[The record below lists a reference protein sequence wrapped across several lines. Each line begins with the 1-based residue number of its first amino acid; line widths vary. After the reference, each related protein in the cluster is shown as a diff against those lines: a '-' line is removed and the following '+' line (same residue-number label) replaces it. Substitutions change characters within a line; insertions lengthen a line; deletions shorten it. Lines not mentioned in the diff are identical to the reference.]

1 MIKVNWD
8 VEELVALVDVYERAS
23 SGLLQDLSEEL
34 ESLSNVLVKRA
45 DLLGIGHDEKYR
57 NLNGLKM
64 MYQNL
69 QYVMSDGEKGLSG
82 ASRAMYDVC
91 DFRKKCPTVF
101 EMLLNEFNTK
111 YRQR

>member
-8 VEELVALVDVYERAS
+8 VEELVALVDVYERES

-34 ESLSNVLVKRA
+34 ESLSNVLVKRV

-69 QYVMSDGEKGLSG
+69 QYVMSDGERGLSR

-91 DFRKKCPTVF
+91 DFRKNAPQFSKCF
-101 EMLLNEFNTK
+101 
-111 YRQR
+111 